1 MFDRPIVV
9 LRYRDSRDEYGDRS
23 KELVPV
29 ATLVAQRTESGG
41 RENLYAGRIVH
52 ENEVAYTIRYRS
64 GIELNTFVIFDDAM
78 ILQTHMVKTYEFQKI
93 ANAVGLLRC
102 KTGFACKTALL

>member
-1 MFDRPIVV
+1 MFDRPIEV

-29 ATLVAQRTESGG
+29 ASLVAQRTESGG

-52 ENEVAYTIRYRS
+52 ENEVAYTIRYRH
-64 GIELNTFVIFDDAM
+64 
-78 ILQTHMVKTYEFQKI
+78 Q
-93 ANAVGLLRC
+93 LLRLFC
-102 KTGFACKTALL
+102 RDLPFRHRSRDVSAR

>member
-1 MFDRPIVV
+1 MFDRPIEV

-29 ATLVAQRTESGG
+29 ASLVAQRTESGG

-52 ENEVAYTIRYRS
+52 EN
-64 GIELNTFVIFDDAM
+64 
-78 ILQTHMVKTYEFQKI
+78 
-93 ANAVGLLRC
+93 
-102 KTGFACKTALL
+102 

>member
-1 MFDRPIVV
+1 MFDRPIEV

-29 ATLVAQRTESGG
+29 AYLVAQRTESGVT
-41 RENLYAGRIVH
+41 ENLYAGRIVH

-64 GIELNTFVIFDDAM
+64 GIEAGMLVRD
-78 ILQTHMVKTYEFQKI
+78 E
-93 ANAVGLLRC
+93 GRLLRISSVHEE
-102 KTGFACKTALL
+102 GRRWRLHLLTTKSDAEDTD

>member
-1 MFDRPIVV
+1 MFDRPIEV

-41 RENLYAGRIVH
+41 RSGETNVSDTWTLTGS
-52 ENEVAYTIRYRS
+52 EVS
-64 GIELNTFVIFDDAM
+64 SVLDSC
-78 ILQTHMVKTYEFQKI
+78 H
-93 ANAVGLLRC
+93 
-102 KTGFACKTALL
+102 